1 MLSFTDRIFWTIRE
15 KTRNQNDFI
24 NYVFDLQN
32 LQLAKDFW
40 IDSYMRD

>member
-15 KTRNQNDFI
+15 KTRNHNDFI
-24 NYVFDLQN
+24 NYVFNLQN

-40 IDSYMRD
+40 IDIYMRD